1 MNRRGP
7 DSGLKSQRGQ
17 LLKPKEDGP
26 LVKLVGPSTLRLFDY
41 LDQNSFFK
49 TIAVTMEQMN
59 NVTNLELI
67 SRLILNVNH
76 IEAHRYMPWHAS
88 TWSIG

>member
-1 MNRRGP
+1 MKTIGGKSSKRTPLKTERRR
-7 DSGLKSQRGQ
+7 SVGQ
-17 LLKPKEDGP
+17 ISRTIHFEAF
-26 LVKLVGPSTLRLFDY
+26 RLSD
-41 LDQNSFFK
+41 LDRNSFFK

>member
-1 MNRRGP
+1 MKTIGGKSSKRTTLKTERRR
-7 DSGLKSQRGQ
+7 SVGQ
-17 LLKPKEDGP
+17 ISRTIHFEAF
-26 LVKLVGPSTLRLFDY
+26 RLSD

-49 TIAVTMEQMN
+49 TIAVIMEQMN

-76 IEAHRYMPWHAS
+76 IEAHRYMLWHAS